1 MDKAKFEEAIG
12 RGLGIQGLCEFFNL
26 SRVKITY
33 WLKKFELK
41 THFTKVIKKYQCI
54 CGESN
59 SDKFYYNASICS
71 KCWSRET
78 HERGKKNRAYS
89 LAKLGNKCFNC
100 GFDKWSAALDIHHID
115 PLKKDITFNRYKY
128 WGRERLDRELKKCIL
143 LCANCHRAH
152 HSEELL
158 NFKLNNSSYSS
169 YRYDDIYNDI
179 NFNWDFNFLYK
190 YKQTNCLCCNKIKF
204 NDLKFCSLI
213 CARKSRPTNRPSK
226 EILEK
231 LLWEKPTTHIAKDYN
246 VSDKAVEK
254 WAFYYKIKKPGK
266 GYWQKKESILI

>member
-143 LCANCHRAH
+143 LC
-152 HSEELL
+152 
-158 NFKLNNSSYSS
+158 
-169 YRYDDIYNDI
+169 
-179 NFNWDFNFLYK
+179 
-190 YKQTNCLCCNKIKF
+190 CNKIKF
-204 NDLKFCSLI
+204 NDFSFVHDL
-213 CARKSRPTNRPSK
+213 
-226 EILEK
+226 
-231 LLWEKPTTHIAKDYN
+231 
-246 VSDKAVEK
+246 
-254 WAFYYKIKKPGK
+254 
-266 GYWQKKESILI
+266 